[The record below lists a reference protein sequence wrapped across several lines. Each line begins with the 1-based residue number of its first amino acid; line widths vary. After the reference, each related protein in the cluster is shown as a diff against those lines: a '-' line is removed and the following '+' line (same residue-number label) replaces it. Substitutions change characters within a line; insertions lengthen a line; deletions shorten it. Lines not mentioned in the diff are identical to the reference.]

1 MNSNTEP
8 TKHPSRKKLGP
19 LVPWRVALAVVTGL
33 AITFGAV
40 QAAPAAIVLYYRA
53 TGKSA
58 DCSWIESSRVITEA
72 LKLFEGRDAI
82 VRELTLLDHDAKLD
96 IDQYRAPERTFWI
109 KHAGTGMDGKT
120 SLAYY
125 ISEHR
130 WMSQANPKEGVRP
143 GDIVIDGGAHVG
155 TFTDE
160 ALRRGAAKVIAVE
173 PEPVNAECFRR
184 NFRKEIAEGRV
195 ILVEKG
201 MWSSET
207 TLELSVAKENSGM
220 NSFVIDQGAG
230 TSKITVP
237 LTLIDTLVRQLGL
250 PRVDFMKLDIEG
262 AEREA
267 LKGGMETLRQFRP
280 RLMLE
285 MYHRPDDRQV
295 LPAIVRQAH
304 ADYGLVCGPCEFD
317 QSRREVVP
325 HVFYMY

>member
-1 MNSNTEP
+1 
-8 TKHPSRKKLGP
+8 
-19 LVPWRVALAVVTGL
+19 
-33 AITFGAV
+33 
-40 QAAPAAIVLYYRA
+40 
-53 TGKSA
+53 
-58 DCSWIESSRVITEA
+58 VISEA
-72 LKLFEGRDAI
+72 LQLFEGRDAI
-82 VRELTLLDHDAKLD
+82 MRDLTLLDHDDKLD
-96 IDQYRAPERTFWI
+96 IDEYRAPERTYWI

-120 SLAYY
+120 SIAYY

-130 WMSQANPKEGVRP
+130 WMTKANPKEGVRS
-143 GDIVIDGGAHVG
+143 GDIVIDCGAHVG

-173 PEPVNAECFRR
+173 PEPVNVECLRR
-184 NFRKEIAEGRV
+184 NFRKEIEDGRV
-195 ILVEKG
+195 IVVPKG
-201 MWSSET
+201 VWNSET

-237 LTLIDTLVRQLGL
+237 LTRIDTLIHDLGL
-250 PRVDFMKLDIEG
+250 PRVDFIKMDIEG

-267 LKGGMETLRQFRP
+267 LKGGLETLRQFRP

-304 ADYGLVCGPCEFD
+304 ADYGLLCGPCEFD
-317 QSRREVVP
+317 QGSKEVVP
-325 HVFYMY
+325 HVFYMF

>member
-1 MNSNTEP
+1 MSVNP
-8 TKHPSRKKLGP
+8 DVTKRPSRKKLGP

-40 QAAPAAIVLYYRA
+40 QAAPSAIVLYYRA
-53 TGKSA
+53 TGKSV
-58 DCSWIESSRVITEA
+58 DCSWLESARVMPEA
-72 LKLFEGRDAI
+72 LTLFDNRDAI
-82 VRELTLLDHDAKLD
+82 RRELTLVDHDGKLD
-96 IDQYRAPERTFWI
+96 IDEFQAPERKFWI
-109 KHAGTGMDGKT
+109 KHAGTSMDGKT

-125 ISEHR
+125 IAEHR
-130 WMSQANPKEGVRP
+130 WMGKANPKEGVRP
-143 GDIVIDGGAHVG
+143 GDIVFDGGAHVG

-184 NFRKEIAEGRV
+184 NFAKEIAEGRV
-195 ILVEKG
+195 VLIEKG
-201 MWSSET
+201 VWSSET
-207 TLELSVAKENSGM
+207 TMELSVAKENSGM

-230 TSKITVP
+230 TSKISVP
-237 LTLIDTLVRQLGL
+237 LTQIDTLVRELGL
-250 PRVDFMKLDIEG
+250 PRVDFIKLDIEG

-267 LKGGMETLRQFRP
+267 LKGGMETLRRFRP

-304 ADYGLVCGPCEFD
+304 ADYGLICGPCEFD
-317 QSRREVVP
+317 QQNREVIP
-325 HVFYMY
+325 HVFYMF